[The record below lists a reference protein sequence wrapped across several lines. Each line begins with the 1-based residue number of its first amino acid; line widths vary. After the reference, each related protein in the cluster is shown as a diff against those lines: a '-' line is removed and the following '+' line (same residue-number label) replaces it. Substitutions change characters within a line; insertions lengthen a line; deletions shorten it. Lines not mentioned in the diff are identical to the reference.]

1 MKVDNQAE
9 MEVLEKLEKLEK
21 ESQLALERGLHNLQV
36 AYDKELKKREK
47 KERQGRA
54 SHGS

>member
-9 MEVLEKLEKLEK
+9 MEVLEKLEK

>member
-9 MEVLEKLEKLEK
+9 MEVLEKLEK

-47 KERQGRA
+47 KERRV

>member
-1 MKVDNQAE
+1 MKVDSQAE
-9 MEVLEKLEKLEK
+9 METLELLEKLEK

-36 AYDKELKKREK
+36 AYDKELRKREK
-47 KERQGRA
+47 KERQGSG

>member
-9 MEVLEKLEKLEK
+9 MEVLEKLEK

-47 KERQGRA
+47 KERQGRG